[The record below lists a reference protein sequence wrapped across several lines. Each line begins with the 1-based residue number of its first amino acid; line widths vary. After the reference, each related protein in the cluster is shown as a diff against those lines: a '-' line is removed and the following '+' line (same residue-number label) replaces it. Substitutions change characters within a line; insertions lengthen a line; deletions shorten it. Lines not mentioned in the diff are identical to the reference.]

1 MLRDKQEQVPEKT
14 GKFPKSLQRL
24 IDGRGT
30 KRSDLHYK
38 EKFLGNSERKL
49 EPRNKE
55 FDCRKR

>member
-1 MLRDKQEQVPEKT
+1 MLTDKQEQVLEKA
-14 GKFPKSLQRL
+14 GKLSRSLQRL

-30 KRSDLHYK
+30 KMSNLRYK
-38 EKFLGNSERKL
+38 EKILAITQRKL